1 MHAVLML
8 LAMHG
13 DGLGSGRPQVSACR
27 VLELLVASK
36 GGGEG
41 EARRRLLAVEQEGGG
56 AALMLLLRTSE
67 ARPLDADCQVRALV
81 CPSSGLLE

>member
-1 MHAVLML
+1 MHD
-8 LAMHG
+8 
-13 DGLGSGRPQVSACR
+13 DGLGSGRPQVSVCR
-27 VLELLVASK
+27 VLELLVAASK
-36 GGGEG
+36 GGEEG

-81 CPSSGLLE
+81 CPCSGLLE